1 MFIDDLD
8 YENKKSKVYG
18 VVTALVT
25 NNKDPEQ
32 MGRVKVTYPWL
43 AEDDESYWARIA
55 TMMAGNDRGSYFIP
69 EVDDEVLVA
78 FEHGDI
84 HYPYIIGALWNGQ
97 DKVHENNDD
106 GENNLRVI
114 KSRSGH
120 RIVFDDTADKEQVM
134 IETHTGHKV
143 ILDDTSGSEK
153 ITIIDHTED
162 RKIVIDSKAKTIDI
176 RNENGKINIFA
187 GDDINIET
195 DKKLNIK
202 TGSSTNIKAGS
213 SLEAKASSSVTIKAG
228 SSCSVEATSNM
239 SVKGAMLTAEASGQT
254 SIKGAIINLN

>member
-1 MFIDDLD
+1 MFGDDLD

-25 NNKDPEQ
+25 NNKDPEK

-43 AEDDESYWARIA
+43 AEGDESHWARIA
-55 TMMAGNDRGSYFIP
+55 TMMAGDGRGTYFIP
-69 EVDDEVLVA
+69 EIDDEVLVA

-84 HYPYIIGALWNGQ
+84 HYPYIIGSLWNGK
-97 DKVHENNDD
+97 DTVHENNED

-120 RIVFDDTADKEQVM
+120 KIIFDDTDGNE
-134 IETHTGHKV
+134 I
-143 ILDDTSGSEK
+143 

-162 RKIVIDSKAKTIDI
+162 RKIVIDSKEKTIDI
-176 RNENGKINIFA
+176 HNEDGQINIFA

-195 DKKLNIK
+195 KKNLNIK
-202 TGSSTNIKAGS
+202 TGSDMIVKAGS
-213 SLEAKASSSVTIKAG
+213 NIEAKADSSVKVKAG
-228 SSCSVEATSNM
+228 SSCDVEAASTM
-239 SVKGAMLTAEASGQT
+239 TVKGSVLNAEASGVT
-254 SIKGAIINLN
+254 SIKGKVINLN